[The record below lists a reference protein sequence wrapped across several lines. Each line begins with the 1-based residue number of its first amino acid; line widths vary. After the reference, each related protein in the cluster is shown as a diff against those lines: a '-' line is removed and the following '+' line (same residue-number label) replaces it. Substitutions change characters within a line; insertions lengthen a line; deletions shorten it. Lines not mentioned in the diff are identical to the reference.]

1 MRLLAGAAAGCI
13 VFFLLALLPQ
23 NTGEFKLLHALIL
36 GIIEGISEYLP
47 ISSTGHLLVA
57 QNLMGLTG
65 TEAAKTTADAYAIII
80 QIGAILAVTGLY
92 RNRVKQMIM
101 GLVGRDSAGLKLI
114 FRLIIAFIPAALM
127 GLLFSNMIKQVL
139 FGLLPISIAWLIG
152 GLVIIIFAAT
162 PPSKKPNMSITI
174 DSMSMKQALIIGLFQ
189 ILALWPGVSRS
200 LATILGG
207 LVAGLTLPLAVEF
220 SFLLGLITL
229 CAATCYEMLKSGG
242 DVIFSYGWFLPVIG
256 IISSFVSAWISVK
269 WLLNYL
275 TRHGLALFGYYRI
288 ILAAATGVLIYL
300 EIAC

>member
-1 MRLLAGAAAGCI
+1 MRLLAGATAGCI
-13 VFFLLALLPQ
+13 AFFLLAVLSR
-23 NTGEFKLLHALIL
+23 NSGEFSLLHAIVL

-47 ISSTGHLLVA
+47 VSSTGHLLVA
-57 QNLMGLTG
+57 QNLMGLTK
-65 TEAAKTTADAYAIII
+65 TDAAKSAADAYAIII

-101 GLVGRDSAGLKLI
+101 GLFGRDQSGLNLI

-139 FGLLPISIAWLIG
+139 FGLLPISIAWFIG
-152 GLVIIIFAAT
+152 GLIIIIFAAG
-162 PPSKKPNMSITI
+162 PPAKHSNMSVSI

-207 LVAGLTLPLAVEF
+207 LVAGLTLPFAVEF

-242 DVIFSYGWFLPVIG
+242 EVIFSYGWFLPAIG
-256 IISSFVSAWISVK
+256 IFSSFISAWIAVK

-275 TRHGLALFGYYRI
+275 TQHGLALFGYYRI
-288 ILAAATGVLIYL
+288 ILAITTGLLIYL
-300 EIAC
+300 EIAG